1 MRKLKKWVSG
11 LLAAAVMATGFGGV
25 VPFTSVGASG
35 TEADGQEEE
44 RLVIFDANPL
54 NLNLR
59 DGDSA
64 AHGDFT
70 WNGWNES
77 TGTSAVKLEE
87 STPYFRV
94 TVKDN
99 TYKGL
104 ATINTGMRN
113 AELCRTHGWFVV
125 PEILE
130 TLKPYIQVEFDVRW
144 NGSSLDGEKLYII
157 PAVISDNSSMHDIGE
172 GEAAALVNGMD
183 MGDIPANQWKSISLP
198 VDAFPAEAWGTGALA
213 IGVWNGSGDALTA
226 PIELDIRR
234 FRLTVSPA
242 DEEAI
247 HNALKAIP
255 GIDDIQW
262 FTDDWEPGGEDNTK
276 LGLAKEPDGT
286 VNYFTLLTLYNADS
300 DYRAKPAEEPRD
312 LVIWDADPEKVSKT
326 DGASARPEWTI
337 RPDDKPGDTWD
348 YHWSSAP
355 KSTGTSV
362 VKYDQDIPYYS
373 CTFTG
378 QWDGGGAIL
387 ENGFNNRLADANM
400 GWLEKREILT
410 AIKDYLVIAY
420 DVYVE
425 GDTGDY
431 THINFEPVAE
441 WSDKGPWDEYG
452 NLAGVDVYE
461 ANTWV
466 SHTKKGMETY
476 REDGTHHWCCG
487 DILVTVA
494 RGEEGQEVSADSPLT
509 VHVRRLRISLNEAD
523 KEAINAKLAAVEG
536 IDDVN
541 YFTRDKELPKD
552 DEGNTDYFAL
562 LTAYDAQSNYSTGR
576 ASYILHDA
584 TDADAHGSVQ
594 LPGSTARE
602 GDTVHIAAS
611 PDNGWKTAGLAVS
624 LANDQKVEVT
634 RTAPNGFSFV
644 MPAEDVTVEATFV
657 QAPTNDDS
665 YVFWEANPDKASPTQ
680 TNGASVEEIRKSD
693 PNGLPTWSNPTG
705 TGTLQFDE
713 DVPYYR
719 AEITKNDSNGFIP
732 FPTFLFSGTLGWS
745 GNADVMKALT
755 AYAYIEFDVRR
766 TGAEGSDPQ
775 LYMGPATEG
784 NGIAGTSSS
793 SGTFVNGYT
802 LDSDD
807 IGEWVTVRQD
817 AESFYTNGN
826 WWNGDFGLAVWGE
839 GDNAVTEED
848 PITVDIRNLRMMV
861 KESDRLA
868 LNETLSQI
876 PGIDTV
882 KFFTADWEGNP
893 LEIGTDSAGNKDY
906 FSLLQAFDAKSPYS
920 SHYEPHAVTV
930 EEAANG
936 SAVSSK
942 TEAKKNVVVKISAE
956 PADGYR
962 LSQVAV
968 MDSQNNRISTT
979 RVDETH
985 VVFTMP
991 DDAVTVT
998 PVFVKQTDKMQVLFY
1013 AESVSANKDPQ
1024 FSGETTLSYDG
1035 QGSAWDFK
1043 VTSNEGLI
1051 TIYGLTNTFVS
1062 QQLPE
1067 EAEIT
1072 FRAKLTLADGSTS
1085 RQVTL
1090 GAEGSDKTKVITVGA
1105 DWTEFTISA
1114 REIADNLPSALT
1126 FSLAE
1131 RQVGDVLSI
1140 SEIQIWSKS
1149 APGKT
1154 IQERFEMAFDMS
1166 DYPVRDTNEEIGII
1180 GDPDGDVTPWEPIYN
1195 NERPSMLGWN
1205 LAWFAQFR
1213 GESPWYISP
1222 NKENMG
1228 KDYYQ
1233 LDFYHPKD
1241 QTLTQGDMTSYLEE
1255 GYLEF
1260 FIKADEDGLTVPI
1273 VVTSTPADGSEFN
1286 VPFRV
1291 TYDASQARPDGYM
1304 RVRIPLTYLA
1314 AMGLPLDSIRWIH
1327 IQGIQPIE
1335 SGFYLSAFTF
1345 FSNVAVDQPEPE
1357 PEPEPEPPTDF
1368 PFHLDTSLVNAV
1380 FDFEQMTLT
1389 VEENTPIW
1397 ELLSGLIFDE
1407 ENVGVLFFDADGS
1420 PITDDSVV
1428 LAEGMTMI
1436 VQRDSYDL
1444 GEYDILVV
1452 EAGTIVV
1459 PDTGV
1464 AAHALPAVLLGVSG
1478 TLLAVTAKRKKN
1490 GKKQLHKV

>member
-11 LLAAAVMATGFGGV
+11 LLAAAVMTTGFCGAIV
-25 VPFTSVGASG
+25 LPSVNAQNA
-35 TEADGQEEE
+35 EAGE

-54 NLNLR
+54 NLKLE
-59 DGDSA
+59 DGASA

-87 STPYFRV
+87 STPYFRA
-94 TVKDN
+94 TIKDN
-99 TYKGL
+99 SYKGL
-104 ATINTGMRN
+104 TTVNTGMRN
-113 AELCRTHGWFVV
+113 AELCRTHGWFVK
-125 PEILE
+125 PEILAL
-130 TLKPYIQVEFDVRW
+130 LKQYVQVEFDVRW
-144 NGSSLDGEKLYII
+144 NGSSLSNEKLYIL
-157 PAVISDNSSMHDIGE
+157 PAIAPDDNNSMHDIGE

-183 MGDIPANQWKSISLP
+183 IGSIPANQWKSVSLP
-198 VDAFPAEAWGTGALA
+198 VDNFSDQVWGTGALA
-213 IGVWNGSGDALTA
+213 IGIWNGGADTREN
-226 PIELDIRR
+226 PIQLDIRR

-242 DEEAI
+242 DEEVI

-262 FTDDWEPGGEDNTK
+262 FTDDWEAGGEDNTK
-276 LGLAKEPDGT
+276 LGLAKEPDGS
-286 VNYFTLLTLYNADS
+286 VNYFKLLTLYNADS
-300 DYRAKPAEEPRD
+300 DYRVKPAQEPRD
-312 LVIWDADPEKVSKT
+312 LVIWDADPTKVSQI
-326 DGASARPEWTI
+326 DGTSAKPAWVTG
-337 RPDDKPGDTWD
+337 DDYQWAF
-348 YHWSSAP
+348 AP
-355 KSTGTSV
+355 KANGTSI

-400 GWLEKREILT
+400 GWLEKREVVKT
-410 AIKDYLVIAY
+410 IKDYLVIAY

-441 WSDKGPWDEYG
+441 WSENGPYNEYG
-452 NLAGVDVYE
+452 NLDGIDVYE

-466 SHTKKGMETY
+466 SRITKGMALLQE
-476 REDGTHHWCCG
+476 GSHHWCCG

-494 RGEEGQEVSADSPLT
+494 REGEGKAVSADSPLT

-611 PDNGWKTAGLAVS
+611 PDDGWKTAGLAVS
-624 LANDQKVEVT
+624 LANGQKVEVT

-644 MPAEDVTVEATFV
+644 MPAEDVTVEATFA
-657 QAPTNDDS
+657 QAPSSDES

-680 TNGASVEEIRKSD
+680 TNGASVEEIRSSN

-713 DVPYYR
+713 GVPYYR
-719 AEITKNDSNGFIP
+719 AEITRNDSNGFIP

-876 PGIDTV
+876 SGIDSV

-906 FSLLQAFDAKSPYS
+906 FSLLQAFDTKSPYS
-920 SHYEPHAVTV
+920 SHYDPHAVTV
-930 EEAANG
+930 KGAEKGTLIASQSN
-936 SAVSSK
+936 
-942 TEAKKNVVVKISAE
+942 AKKNVVVKLTAE
-956 PADGYR
+956 PTEGYR
-962 LSQVAV
+962 LSRVSIV
-968 MDSQNNRISTT
+968 DSQNASVSMT

-985 VVFTMP
+985 VVFAMP
-991 DDAVTVT
+991 DDAVTIT
-998 PVFVKQTDKMQVLFY
+998 PVFVKETDKMQVLFY
-1013 AESVSANKDPQ
+1013 AESVAGNKAPQ

-1043 VTSNEGLI
+1043 VTTNEGKL
-1051 TIYGLTNTFVS
+1051 TIYGLTNTFA
-1062 QQLPE
+1062 QAQIPE

-1072 FRAKLTLADGSTS
+1072 FRAKLTLADGSTN
-1085 RQVTL
+1085 RTVTL
-1090 GAEGSDKTKVITVGA
+1090 GAEGSDKTKELTVGA

-1114 REIADNLPSALT
+1114 KDIADTLPSALT
-1126 FSLAE
+1126 FSLSE
-1131 RQVGDVLSI
+1131 RGIGDVLSI

-1149 APGKT
+1149 APGKS
-1154 IQERFEMAFDMS
+1154 IQERFDMALDMS
-1166 DYPVRDTNEEIGII
+1166 DYAVKDTNEKIGII
-1180 GDPDGDVTPWEPIYN
+1180 GDPDSDVSPWEVIYN
-1195 NERPSMLGWN
+1195 DERPSMLGWS

-1213 GESPWYISP
+1213 GESPWFISP
-1222 NKENMG
+1222 KKEHMG
-1228 KDYYQ
+1228 EDYYE
-1233 LDFYHPKD
+1233 LNFYHPKNH
-1241 QTLTQGDMTSYLEE
+1241 TLTQDDMTSYMEE

-1260 FIKADEDGLTVPI
+1260 FIKSEKDGLTVPFVI
-1273 VVTSTPADGSEFN
+1273 TSTPDGGSEFN
-1286 VPFRV
+1286 VPLRV
-1291 TYDASQARPDGYM
+1291 TYDKSKARPDGYM
-1304 RVRIPLTYLA
+1304 RVRVPLNYLA
-1314 AMGLPLDSIRWIH
+1314 AMGLPLDSVRWMKIN
-1327 IQGIQPIE
+1327 GIQPFDE
-1335 SGFYLSAFTF
+1335 GFYLSAFSF
-1345 FSNVAVDQPEPE
+1345 FSNVAVEQPEPE

-1368 PFHLDTSLVNAV
+1368 PFHLDTSLVKAV
-1380 FDFEQMTLT
+1380 FDFDKMTLT

-1407 ENVGVLFFDADGS
+1407 ENVGVLFFDAEGT
-1420 PITDDSVV
+1420 PITDDSVI
-1428 LAEGMTMI
+1428 LQEGMTMI
-1436 VQRDSYDL
+1436 VQRDGYDL
-1444 GEYDILVV
+1444 GEYAILVV
-1452 EAGTIVV
+1452 PAGTIVI

-1464 AAHALPAVLLGVSG
+1464 NAPVAAAVLLGVSA
-1478 TLLAVTAKRKKN
+1478 TLLAVSATRKKRN
-1490 GKKQLHKV
+1490 KKQLAER